1 MKLLKSCI
9 LFVLISHY
17 GFAQIGIGNTN
28 PNAQLDISAGAIASE
43 KDGLLIPR
51 LNEYPTGVGANQNG
65 MLVFITG
72 NGIPTKGFY
81 YWDND
86 AMNWI
91 SFGSSNVEKIND
103 LIDGKSDTTGS
114 SVFLGVSSGS
124 NDDGTDNKN
133 VGIGFE
139 SLSENIN
146 GGANTAIGYQSL
158 NKNTQGAANIAIG
171 TYSLTDNTI
180 GNSNIAIGHQGLGN
194 NTSGEDNVVIGR
206 MALAGNLT
214 GNMNVSIGNYSLL
227 GNDSGENNVAIGSY
241 AMRFNETGS
250 RNVSLGMFSGMQNL
264 GNRSVFIGYEAG
276 YFETNSHRLYI
287 ENSNA
292 NSDNALI
299 YGEFDTNIL
308 RTNSEFQIRNPSS
321 GGYAFPITDG
331 TSNQVLSTDGNGQL
345 TFVNINTLF
354 TDNDNQTIDH
364 FNLNSTTLELS
375 IENDGEAHQTV
386 DLSSLNTD
394 NQTIDNF
401 NLNGTTLEISLEN
414 DGETNQTVDLS
425 SLQSPNISNFSLAR
439 ITLNASQTISN
450 TGYTK
455 LNFGNVDFDINSDF
469 DTINDEFIAPTDGYY
484 RINTICRTY
493 GVSSGTYLY
502 GLAIYVNGTRVRL
515 KRYNQTGTANFVRT
529 LDNVV
534 ALNAG
539 DTVDIRFYNNSGSI
553 SITSG
558 SQETA
563 LVIERIR

>member
-9 LFVLISHY
+9 LFVLISQY
-17 GFAQIGIGNTN
+17 TIAQIGIGNTN
-28 PNAQLDISAGAIASE
+28 PNAQLDISAGTIASE

-51 LNEYPTGVGANQNG
+51 LDEYPTGVGANQNG

-72 NGIPTKGFY
+72 NGAPTKGFY

-91 SFGSSNVEKIND
+91 SFGASNVEKIDD
-103 LIDGKSDTTGS
+103 LIDGKSDSTGS
-114 SVFLGVSSGS
+114 SVFLGFGAGS
-124 NDDGTDNKN
+124 NDDGSNNQN

-139 SLSENIN
+139 ALNNNTDGFWNIGIGYGSLYTNTSGDGNIAMGWLSLRN
-146 GGANTAIGYQSL
+146 NTLGFANLALGHQSLNLNTTGDYNTAIGTYALLKNENGSL
-158 NKNTQGAANIAIG
+158 NLAVGS
-171 TYSLTDNTI
+171 YS
-180 GNSNIAIGHQGLGN
+180 SAE
-194 NTSGEDNVVIGR
+194 NTSGSYNTIIGNDAGRFSYGSSNVFLGYR
-206 MALAGNLT
+206 SGYYET
-214 GNMNVSIGNYSLL
+214 GNNK
-227 GNDSGENNVAIGSY
+227 
-241 AMRFNETGS
+241 
-250 RNVSLGMFSGMQNL
+250 
-264 GNRSVFIGYEAG
+264 
-276 YFETNSHRLYI
+276 LYI
-287 ENSNA
+287 ENNA
-292 NSDNALI
+292 ADSDSALI
-299 YGEFDTNIL
+299 YGEFDNNIL

-321 GGYAFPITDG
+321 NGYAFPLIDG

-345 TFVNINTLF
+345 TFVNINSLF
-354 TDNDNQTIDH
+354 TDNDNQTIDN
-364 FNLNSTTLELS
+364 FNLNGTTLELS
-375 IENDGEAHQTV
+375 IENDGEVDQTV

-401 NLNGTTLEISLEN
+401 NLNGTILEISLEN

-439 ITLNASQTISN
+439 ITLSANQTISN

-455 LNFGNVDFDINSDF
+455 LNFRNIDFDINSDF
-469 DTINDEFIAPTDGYY
+469 DTINDEFIAPTNGYY
-484 RINTICRTY
+484 RVNTVCRTY

-529 LDNVV
+529 LDNVL

-539 DTVDIRFYNNSGSI
+539 DTLDVRFYNVSPSI

>member
-9 LFVLISHY
+9 LFVLISQY
-17 GFAQIGIGNTN
+17 TIAQIGIGNTN
-28 PNAQLDISAGAIASE
+28 PNAQLDISAGTIASE

-51 LNEYPTGVGANQNG
+51 LDEYPTGVGANQNG

-72 NGIPTKGFY
+72 NGAPTKGFY

-91 SFGSSNVEKIND
+91 SFGASNVEKIDD
-103 LIDGKSDTTGS
+103 LIDGKSDSTGS
-114 SVFLGVSSGS
+114 SVFLGFGAGS
-124 NDDGTDNKN
+124 NDDGSNNQN

-139 SLSENIN
+139 ALNNNTDGFWNIGIGYGSLYTNTSGDGNIAMGWLSLRN
-146 GGANTAIGYQSL
+146 NTLGFANLALGHQSLNLNTTGDYNTAIGTYALLKNENGSL
-158 NKNTQGAANIAIG
+158 NLAVGS
-171 TYSLTDNTI
+171 YS
-180 GNSNIAIGHQGLGN
+180 SAE
-194 NTSGEDNVVIGR
+194 NTSGSYNTIIGNDAGRFSYGSSNVFLGYR
-206 MALAGNLT
+206 SGYYET
-214 GNMNVSIGNYSLL
+214 GNNK
-227 GNDSGENNVAIGSY
+227 
-241 AMRFNETGS
+241 
-250 RNVSLGMFSGMQNL
+250 
-264 GNRSVFIGYEAG
+264 
-276 YFETNSHRLYI
+276 LYI
-287 ENSNA
+287 ENNA
-292 NSDNALI
+292 ADSDSALI
-299 YGEFDTNIL
+299 YGEFDNNIL

-321 GGYAFPITDG
+321 NGYAFPLIDG

-345 TFVNINTLF
+345 TFVNVNTLF
-354 TDNDNQTIDH
+354 TDNDNQTID
-364 FNLNSTTLELS
+364 NLNLDGTTLEISL
-375 IENDGEAHQTV
+375 ENDEEADQTV

-439 ITLNASQTISN
+439 ITLSANQTISN

-455 LNFGNVDFDINSDF
+455 LNFGNIDFDINADF
-469 DTINDEFIAPTDGYY
+469 DTINDEFIAPTNGYY
-484 RINTICRTY
+484 RVNTVCRTY

-529 LDNVV
+529 LDNVL

-539 DTVDIRFYNNSGSI
+539 DTLDVRFYNVSPSI

>member
-9 LFVLISHY
+9 LFVLISQY
-17 GFAQIGIGNTN
+17 TIAQIGIGNTN
-28 PNAQLDISAGAIASE
+28 PNAQLDISAGTIASE

-51 LNEYPTGVGANQNG
+51 LDEYPTGVGANQNG

-72 NGIPTKGFY
+72 NGAPTKGFY

-91 SFGSSNVEKIND
+91 SFGASNVEKIDD
-103 LIDGKSDTTGS
+103 LIDGKSDSTGS
-114 SVFLGVSSGS
+114 SVFLGFGAGS
-124 NDDGTDNKN
+124 NDDGSNNQN

-139 SLSENIN
+139 ALNNNTDGFWNIGIGYGSLYTNTSGDGNIAMGWLSLRN
-146 GGANTAIGYQSL
+146 NTLGFANLALGHQSLNLNTTGDYNTAIGTYALLKNENGSL
-158 NKNTQGAANIAIG
+158 NLAVGS
-171 TYSLTDNTI
+171 YS
-180 GNSNIAIGHQGLGN
+180 SAE
-194 NTSGEDNVVIGR
+194 NTSGSYNTIIGNDAGRFSYGSSNVFLGYR
-206 MALAGNLT
+206 SGYYET
-214 GNMNVSIGNYSLL
+214 GNNK
-227 GNDSGENNVAIGSY
+227 
-241 AMRFNETGS
+241 
-250 RNVSLGMFSGMQNL
+250 
-264 GNRSVFIGYEAG
+264 
-276 YFETNSHRLYI
+276 LYI
-287 ENSNA
+287 ENNA
-292 NSDNALI
+292 ADSDSALI
-299 YGEFDTNIL
+299 YGEFDNNIL

-321 GGYAFPITDG
+321 NGYAFPLIDG

-345 TFVNINTLF
+345 TFVNINSLF
-354 TDNDNQTIDH
+354 TDNDNQTIDN
-364 FNLNSTTLELS
+364 FNLNGTTLELS
-375 IENDGEAHQTV
+375 IENDGEVDQTV

-439 ITLNASQTISN
+439 ITLSANQTISN

-455 LNFGNVDFDINSDF
+455 LNFGNIDFDINADF
-469 DTINDEFIAPTDGYY
+469 DTINDEFIAPTNGYY
-484 RINTICRTY
+484 RVNTVCRTY

-529 LDNVV
+529 LDNVL

-539 DTVDIRFYNNSGSI
+539 DTLDVRFYNVSPSI